1 MMSTEAK
8 RACNARHQ
16 NKLDR
21 ISIQPLKE
29 EGAKIRQAAAAAGQS
44 VQGYILEAVR
54 DRMGR
59 DTDKED
65 TDELP

>member
-8 RACNARHQ
+8 RACNARYQ

-21 ISIQPLKE
+21 ISIQPPKE

-59 DTDKED
+59 DVDKED

>member
-21 ISIQPLKE
+21 ISIQPPKE

-54 DRMGR
+54 DRMER

>member
-1 MMSTEAK
+1 MSTEAK
-8 RACNARHQ
+8 RAGNARHRE
-16 NKLDR
+16 KLDR
-21 ISIQPLKE
+21 IYIQPPKE

-59 DTDKED
+59 DDKED